1 MTQRPMTQRPSPTR
15 RRLLLAAATAPFA
28 AAAGGCA
35 RPGPDYA
42 AAVAD
47 TWRDTPPGS
56 VGNRDQLEREIV
68 RFALLSPSHRNRQP
82 WRFELGPGW
91 ITLLPDPG
99 RRLPVADPDD
109 RLLHVSVGA
118 ALQTMIA
125 SAAAAGLAA
134 ELEPVADGVRVNYRP
149 DVPGTQVLYDAVLKR
164 QTARVPFSTEA
175 PPAALLDRLVRNA
188 AIDGVEAL
196 VVTEPAGRERV
207 LELTVAAAEKQL
219 RDPAWLAEYLGW
231 YRFDAAEALAR
242 RDGVYGAAQGYPGV
256 PGWLG
261 RRLFDLVTT
270 PARERIRWTEQLQG
284 TGALL
289 VLATPGEDPAA
300 WRALGRAYQQV
311 ALVATANGLRS
322 APANPAIEYPDTAAT
337 LAADLGLRTAKS
349 LFVLRVGTGGPEL
362 PRSLRRPAADVTTG
376 QG

>member
-1 MTQRPMTQRPSPTR
+1 MTHKPSPTR
-15 RRLLLAAATAPFA
+15 RRLLLAAATAPLA
-28 AAAGGCA
+28 AATGGCA

-47 TWRDTPPGS
+47 TWRDTPPGT
-56 VGNRDQLEREIV
+56 VGSRDQLEREIV

-91 ITLLPDPG
+91 ITLRPDLT

-118 ALQTMIA
+118 ALQTMIV

-134 ELEPVADGVRVNYRP
+134 ELETVADGVRINYRP
-149 DVPGTQVLYDAVLKR
+149 VLPGTQVLYDAVLKR

-196 VVTEPAGRERV
+196 VVTEPAGRARV
-207 LELTVAAAEKQL
+207 LELTIAAAERQL
-219 RDPAWLAEYLGW
+219 RDAAWVA
-231 YRFDAAEALAR
+231 
-242 RDGVYGAAQGYPGV
+242 
-256 PGWLG
+256 
-261 RRLFDLVTT
+261 FDLVTT

-289 VLATPGEDPAA
+289 VLATAGDDPAA

-311 ALVATANGLRS
+311 ALIGTANGLRS
-322 APANPAIEYPDTAAT
+322 APANPAVEDREAAVT
-337 LAADLGLRTAKS
+337 LAADLGLGTARS
-349 LFVLRVGTGGPEL
+349 LFVLRLGTGGPEL
-362 PRSLRRPAADVTTG
+362 PRSLRRPVAEVTTG

>member
-15 RRLLLAAATAPFA
+15 RRLLLAAATAPL

-42 AAVAD
+42 TAVAD

-56 VGNRDQLEREIV
+56 VNNRDQLEREIV

-91 ITLLPDPG
+91 ITLLPDPA

-109 RLLHVSVGA
+109 RQLHVSVGA

-134 ELEPVADGVRVNYRP
+134 YPEPVADGVRVNYRP
-149 DVPGTQVLYDAVLKR
+149 DVAGTQVLYDAVLKR

-175 PPAALLDRLVRNA
+175 PPPALVDRLVRNA
-188 AIDGVEAL
+188 TIDGVEAL

-231 YRFDAAEALAR
+231 YRFDAGEALAQ
-242 RDGVYGAAQGYPGV
+242 RDGVYGAASGYPGI

-270 PARERIRWTEQLQG
+270 PARERVRWTEQLQG
-284 TGALL
+284 TGALMI
-289 VLATPGEDPAA
+289 LATPGNDPAA
-300 WRALGRAYQQV
+300 WRSLGRAYQQV

-322 APANPAIEYPDTAAT
+322 APANPAVEDPATAAT

-362 PRSLRRPAADVTTG
+362 PRSLRRPLAEVMTG